1 MPSTAVTKPKIE
13 RLKKKDDMPPDAI
26 AHLMNMDET
35 KKYFYGPKKDKAARE
50 QQLRLMALMCT
61 IDPPV
66 KVAEKFGVGHE
77 IVRRAW
83 RKYRGELQDATI
95 TRNKI
100 VAGLAERRAI
110 QALQSLDVTKIAD
123 DKKARTV
130 KDLMDSSSLANE
142 NVKPA
147 DEKKDESTM
156 ELIFRIKK
164 RGSTPLPKPS
174 ESEDDVV
181 DGEFEETKQIPKE
194 TP

>member
-1 MPSTAVTKPKIE
+1 MPTTAVTKVE

-26 AHLMNMDET
+26 AHLMDMDET
-35 KKYFYGPKKDKAARE
+35 KKYFYGPKKNKEARE

-110 QALQSLDVTKIAD
+110 QALQTLDVTKIAD

-130 KDLMDSSSLANE
+130 KDLMDSSTMANE
-142 NVKPA
+142 SVKPPE
-147 DEKKDESTM
+147 EKRDESTM

-164 RGSTPLPKPS
+164 RGGTPTLPKPS
-174 ESEDDVV
+174 ESDDDVV
-181 DGEFEETKQIPKE
+181 DAEFEETKQIPKE
-194 TP
+194 AP